1 MQFNFNTILR
11 ILSFRN
17 IIVLYAFIQLL
28 LYFQIGVFTQLEA
41 EKYIREADSLLQ
53 TGSLTET
60 KFYFYLPITLL
71 IAFCKKI
78 GLSLFF
84 VVLVQSILFGIGL
97 YYFNRL
103 CKVLSNTTTANM
115 TTLLLALFI
124 PIHTW
129 NFYLYSDSIFI
140 SLTLIYSYFVYTA
153 FQHKKNTFI
162 AVLLLLLLIFTR
174 PNGILLV
181 PPTIFYFLFY
191 KKIPLSFTTKGLIS
205 FALLMG
211 TSFIVY
217 SIFKGGS
224 DLDIMAP
231 YINETVLC
239 LIPEKTTNENLNLIY
254 SGNTMNNFIYY
265 ISHNPMHFSKLLCLK
280 LISFF
285 NLTRPHYSFL
295 HNTFM
300 IVFMLPIY
308 GLAIWRGILKRR
320 TSHGFYKYAIGLFI
334 IYTLGIII
342 QCDDWHSRFTMPLIP
357 YIIFIAAQQFTKVTG
372 IKKAL

>member
-1 MQFNFNTILR
+1 MPFNYTTILR
-11 ILSFRN
+11 IISFKN
-17 IIVLYAFIQLL
+17 VIFLYAAIQLL
-28 LYFQIGVFTQLEA
+28 LYLQIGVFTQLEA

-53 TGSLTET
+53 KGALTET

-84 VVLVQSILFGIGL
+84 VVLIQSILFGIGL
-97 YYFNRL
+97 YYFNQL
-103 CKVLSNTTTANM
+103 CQLLSDAHTANI
-115 TTLLLALFI
+115 TSLVLVLFI

-129 NFYLYSDSIFI
+129 NFYLYSDAIFI

-153 FQHKKNTFI
+153 FQKKHDAFI
-162 AVLLLLLLIFTR
+162 ALLLLVLLIFTR
-174 PNGILLV
+174 PNGILFV
-181 PPTIFYFLFY
+181 PPTIIYFLFY
-191 KKIPLSFTTKGLIS
+191 KKLSLPFITKTFIS
-205 FALLMG
+205 LALLTG

-217 SIFKGGS
+217 FIFKGGN

-239 LIPEKTTNENLNLIY
+239 LIPEKTTNDSLNLIY
-254 SGNTMNNFIYY
+254 SGNAINNFVYY
-265 ISHNPMHFSKLLCLK
+265 IAHNPLHFSKLMFLK

-295 HNTFM
+295 HNAFM
-300 IVFMLPIY
+300 IAFMLPIY
-308 GLAIWRGILKRR
+308 VLAIWRGLLKRK
-320 TSHGFYKYAIGLFI
+320 TTHCFYKFTIALFVV
-334 IYTLGIII
+334 YTLGIII

-357 YIIFIAAQQFTKVTG
+357 YIILIAAQQFTQITG